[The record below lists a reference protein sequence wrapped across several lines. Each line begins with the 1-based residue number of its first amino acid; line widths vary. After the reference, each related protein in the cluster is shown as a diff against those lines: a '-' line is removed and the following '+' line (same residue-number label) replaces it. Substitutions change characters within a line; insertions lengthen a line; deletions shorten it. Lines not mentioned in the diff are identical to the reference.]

1 MDETFDQHGSTECGE
16 RARILLAKH
25 ILQGAN
31 LLVLDEPTN
40 DLDLLTM
47 RALEEALMDF
57 PGGVI
62 VVTHDRAFLDRICT
76 DILSFEGDGNV
87 GHYADRTQA
96 MRKLKEIQKSLE
108 KKKEKQPITEKAKPK
123 DKEVKRSL
131 TFKER
136 FELEELLTK
145 IDDLET
151 EITDIES
158 KMCEPDFYKSDS
170 QKIASTQKRLSEAR
184 IELDNAMERWEY
196 LSEFE

>member
-1 MDETFDQHGSTECGE
+1 M
-16 RARILLAKH
+16 
-25 ILQGAN
+25 
-31 LLVLDEPTN
+31 
-40 DLDLLTM
+40 
-47 RALEEALMDF
+47 
-57 PGGVI
+57 
-62 VVTHDRAFLDRICT
+62 
-76 DILSFEGDGNV
+76 
-87 GHYADRTQA
+87 
-96 MRKLKEIQKSLE
+96 
-108 KKKEKQPITEKAKPK
+108 
-123 DKEVKRSL
+123 KRSL